1 MKLLIVTTV
10 ASIFLTSCS
19 YKVGP
24 QNTKADSIAYN
35 KAVQQGSDQQLL
47 LNIVR
52 MKYRDNPTFLDIGIV
67 SASYE
72 FKKSA
77 NVNLKYDTAIGNQ
90 VAISPTFGVDYS
102 EKPTTT
108 YQPLKGEGLVKQI
121 MSPIPI
127 QTLYLLN
134 SSGWRIDRIL
144 RCCVQ
149 RMNNLNNAV
158 SASRPTPSMAPEYE
172 KFLELTKLLH
182 DLETNEDIEIIAD
195 HNPETGKFEFIL
207 QIDSK
212 SADRNIMNRIWTL
225 LDLQPD
231 TYEIRLVPYHSRE
244 NKANE
249 VHVDTRSPLS
259 VLYFL
264 SQGVHVPECDQ
275 AFGLVTTTHD
285 RDGNLF
291 DWDNVLGGIISIH
304 TNPCSTCSQYD
315 VGISVEYRGH
325 TFFIRD
331 TDLTSKSTFS
341 LLSQLLAL
349 QTGNPII
356 PVYTLQLNQ

>member
-1 MKLLIVTTV
+1 MRSLIVTAI
-10 ASIFLTSCS
+10 ASIFLTGCAA
-19 YKVGP
+19 KVGP
-24 QNTKADSIAYN
+24 YNTKTDSVAYN
-35 KAVQQGSDQQLL
+35 KAIQQGSDKQLL

-67 SASYE
+67 SAAYE
-72 FKKSA
+72 FKRSG
-77 NVNLKYDTAIGNQ
+77 NVNFKFDTSTASNIG
-90 VAISPTFGVDYS
+90 ISPTFGIDYL

-108 YQPLKGEGLVKQI
+108 YQLLKGEGLVKQI
-121 MSPIPI
+121 MSPISI

-172 KFLELTKLLH
+172 RFLELTKLLH
-182 DLETNEDIEIIAD
+182 ELESNEDIEIIAD
-195 HNPETGKFEFIL
+195 QNSETGKFEFLL
-207 QIDSK
+207 QIDPK
-212 SADRNIMNRIWTL
+212 SADKCIMNKIWTL
-225 LDLQPD
+225 LDLEPE
-231 TYEIRLVPYHSRE
+231 TYDIKLVPYHSRE

-264 SQGVHVPECDQ
+264 SQGVHAPLEDQ
-275 AFGLVTTTHD
+275 EFGLVTTTYD

-291 DWDNVLGGIISIH
+291 DWDRVLGGIISIH
-304 TNPCSTCSQYD
+304 SDPCSCNECDYG
-315 VGISVEYRGH
+315 VSVNYRGH
-325 TFFIRD
+325 TFYIRD

-356 PVYTLQLNQ
+356 PVYTLQLN